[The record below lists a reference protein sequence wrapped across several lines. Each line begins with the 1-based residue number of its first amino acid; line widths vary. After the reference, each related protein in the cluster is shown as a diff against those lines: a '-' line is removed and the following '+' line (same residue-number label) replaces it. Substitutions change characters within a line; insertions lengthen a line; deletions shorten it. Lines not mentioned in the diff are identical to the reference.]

1 MPDISKKNTFLNSNY
16 LKLIAIIIMVYD
28 HLIVM
33 FFPQETVLYFILR
46 VPGRIAAPVICYL
59 IAEGYHY
66 TSNRKR
72 YLIRL
77 LIFSV
82 ISHFPYILCFFRDS
96 RYGFSPIEATS
107 VIWALAMGLTALTAI
122 KSDKIHIVLKILIL
136 AACCAASYTA
146 NWNFVAVLWITAFGL
161 FRNSLKRQI
170 IAFCVI
176 GIVFHLLPAY
186 LRFMLSRTVYLHW
199 YHLGIFL
206 AVPLFAL
213 YNGKLGKKSKI
224 ISWSFYLFYPVHLI
238 IFYLVD
244 VFTPLKDIIEKLF
257 SA

>member
-1 MPDISKKNTFLNSNY
+1 MSDISKRNTIFNSNF

-28 HLIVM
+28 HFIVI
-33 FFPQETVLYFILR
+33 FFPQETILYFILR

-66 TSNRKR
+66 TSDRKK
-72 YLIRL
+72 YIIRL

-82 ISHFPYILCFFRDS
+82 ISHFPYILCFE
-96 RYGFSPIEATS
+96 FSFFQATS
-107 VIWALAMGLTALTAI
+107 VIWALVMGLAALTAV

-136 AACCAASYTA
+136 IACCAASYTA
-146 NWNFVAVLWITAFGL
+146 NWNFVAVLWIVAFGL
-161 FRNSLKRQI
+161 FRSSLKRQI

-186 LRFMLSRTVYLHW
+186 LRFMLLRTVYLHW

-238 IFYLVD
+238 IFYLMD
-244 VFTPLKDIIEKLF
+244 IFTPLKDIIEKLF